1 VLLLN
6 QEDSGGKLVACGL
19 SVVQKLFSRLEL
31 KGRLQTVF
39 LTLPATFQ
47 FSVFVCIGQW
57 LGEQKDE
64 GGNTQYCTVY
74 PGIHFVM
81 ELFHSLTF
89 PLNFRING
97 LILDAVNRK
106 FLS

>member
-1 VLLLN
+1 
-6 QEDSGGKLVACGL
+6 
-19 SVVQKLFSRLEL
+19 
-31 KGRLQTVF
+31 
-39 LTLPATFQ
+39 
-47 FSVFVCIGQW
+47 
-57 LGEQKDE
+57 
-64 GGNTQYCTVY
+64 
-74 PGIHFVM
+74 M